1 MEMKRT
7 IIIFFITVQLLNA
20 QNKKFTGIIKDAKTL
35 EPIEFVNIYFENDS
49 NNNLTGSIS
58 NELGEFSIGYSNI
71 TFSHINYESLTIN
84 LDKDF
89 VEILLEPKEFIL
101 DEIVISSVSAR
112 DYLKAVIKNANNKL
126 EKKSLFKGY
135 CREIVEVN
143 KNYTKISDAMVDFYL
158 KKRNGKSKVVLK
170 EHRAFHNEE
179 IENQESSLVD
189 NIDSAFELKNYV
201 KNAYDL
207 KDIKEIL
214 KNEEYDFERKFKKE
228 SNGEEYEYITII
240 PDSESRQMLDEGYVI
255 IDPKSKN
262 ILEYKIYTSKSHLNN
277 AKVKN
282 ILIAKAT
289 LKSKLK
295 WSKFKIINNQY
306 ILTYNKKQAEIHI
319 KIGNKVNDNFN
330 FISDLFIYE
339 FKNNLEI
346 PKNTY
351 NENTIYEAGTNYE
364 NEFWKNY
371 NLFPL
376 TKNQQNFINTAK
388 VKKTNAQ
395 Q

>member
-1 MEMKRT
+1 
-7 IIIFFITVQLLNA
+7 VQLLNA
-20 QNKKFTGIIKDAKTL
+20 QNKKITGIIKDAKTL

-58 NELGEFSIGYSNI
+58 NELGEFSIGYSNV

-84 LDKDF
+84 LGEGF

-101 DEIVISSVSAR
+101 DEIVISSISAR
-112 DYLKAVIKNANNKL
+112 DYLKAVIKNADNKL
-126 EKKSLFKGY
+126 EKKTLFKGY

-143 KNYTKISDAMVDFYL
+143 KNYTKISDAMVDFYI

-170 EHRAFHNEE
+170 EHRAFHSEE

-201 KNAYDL
+201 KDAYDF

-214 KNEEYDFERKFKKE
+214 KNEEYDFERNFKKE
-228 SNGEEYEYITII
+228 SNGEEYEYIKIV
-240 PDSESRQMLDEGYVI
+240 PNSESRQMLDEGYVI
-255 IDPKSKN
+255 IDPETKN

-282 ILIAKAT
+282 FLIAKAT
-289 LKSKLK
+289 IKSKLK
-295 WSKFKIINNQY
+295 WSKFKILNNQY
-306 ILTYNKKQAEIHI
+306 ILTYNKRQGEIHI
-319 KIGNKVNDNFN
+319 EIGDKVNDNFN

-351 NENTIYEAGTNYE
+351 NENTIYEAGTNYK